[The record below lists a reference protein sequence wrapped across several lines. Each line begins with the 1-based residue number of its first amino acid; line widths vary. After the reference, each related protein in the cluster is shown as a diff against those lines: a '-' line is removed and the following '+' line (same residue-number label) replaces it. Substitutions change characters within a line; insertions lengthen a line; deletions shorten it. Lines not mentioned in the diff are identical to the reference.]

1 MTRPTCTTGRWPQG
15 PFTGS
20 SVGQGM
26 QELGFE
32 LKERQIGSSIGWEL
46 ACIPQAWIDDTSKR
60 RAEIEEKLAL
70 RKGSL
75 DAADSRYAELV
86 AKETRRTKDT
96 EKPRDELFEKW
107 QEEAREHG
115 ITPESLRGQLRA
127 GIKALRA
134 FSPESETPGRKSSGR
149 KPPRPSRSSTRTGT
163 RLT

>member
-1 MTRPTCTTGRWPQG
+1 MYDWKMAAGAVYRL
-15 PFTGS
+15 
-20 SVGQGM
+20 VLGQGM
-26 QELGFE
+26 LELGFE

-96 EKPRDELFEKW
+96 EKPRDELFAKW

-115 ITPESLRGQLRA
+115 ITPEYLRQHLRA
-127 GIKALRA
+127 GLEALRA
-134 FSPESETPGRKSSGR
+134 FARTSETHGRKSSGR
-149 KPPRPSRSSTRTGT
+149 KQPRPSPSSTRTGT
-163 RLT
+163 RPT